1 MGTRDRAPAARLAL
15 PPERPAENDPHS
27 PVARE
32 RESAV
37 SPRTVF
43 SPYARIFAAVPGSP
57 AFSMA
62 GWLARLPMPI
72 LGLGAVL
79 LVEDETGSYGLA
91 GAVAG
96 TLALVGSL
104 ASPQWARAMDRRGQ
118 GVVLR
123 VAFSGYLVFGVAFV
137 AAVVL
142 GAPQWTWFVLA
153 GLTGACGPNI
163 GSIVRA
169 RWADALDADA
179 RQTAFAFESVV
190 DEVVFVVGPPLVTF
204 LATLINPPV
213 GFLTGV
219 VIGFTGAMWLAGLKD
234 TEPPAQP
241 VDPGGPRRHSALLNV
256 PVLVVGAAYL
266 AIGAV
271 FGAMDVVVVAY
282 AEAEG
287 APPVAGVA
295 LSVYA
300 GGSLVAGLA
309 YGVIRLPGTL
319 AARFVGCA
327 VFFAVAAQVLF
338 VVDSLVSLVAVVFL
352 AGLAIAPVLVSGM
365 SLVESRVPRSSL
377 TEALTWVVTGLT
389 LGVTAGSA
397 LSGAAVD
404 AWGAET
410 AFAVPAASAALAGV
424 LALAGA
430 RLLRSAPAP
439 DTAPIA
445 TSGESLPGRLPGRE
459 PAGES

>member
-1 MGTRDRAPAARLAL
+1 
-15 PPERPAENDPHS
+15 
-27 PVARE
+27 
-32 RESAV
+32 V

-43 SPYARIFAAVPGSP
+43 SPYVRIFAAVPGAR
-57 AFSMA
+57 AFSFA

-79 LVEDETGSYGLA
+79 LVEGESGSYGLA
-91 GAVAG
+91 GSVAG

-104 ASPQWARAMDRRGQ
+104 VSPLWARAMDRRGQ
-118 GVVLR
+118 GVVLPL
-123 VAFSGYLVFGVAFV
+123 VFTGYLLTGVGFV

-142 GAPQWTWFVLA
+142 GAPTWSWFVLA
-153 GLTGACGPNI
+153 GLTGGFGPNV
-163 GSIVRA
+163 GALVRA
-169 RWADALDADA
+169 RWANVLDADG

-219 VIGFTGAMWLAGLKD
+219 VIGFTGGMWLSRLRS
-234 TEPPAQP
+234 TEPPVHP
-241 VDPGGPRRHSALLNV
+241 VTVDGRRRRSALGSV
-256 PVLVVGAAYL
+256 TVVLVGIVYL
-266 AIGAV
+266 AVGAV

-282 AEAEG
+282 AEEEG
-287 APPVAGVA
+287 APVLAGVA
-295 LSVYA
+295 LAVYA
-300 GGSLVAGLA
+300 AGSLVAGLV

-319 AARFVGCA
+319 AARYIGCA
-327 VFFAVAAQVLF
+327 VFFAVAAQLLF
-338 VVDSLVSLVAVVFL
+338 AVDSLVSLVAVAFL

-365 SLVESRVPRSSL
+365 SLVESRVSRSAL

-397 LSGAAVD
+397 LAGAGVD

-410 AFAVPAASAALAGV
+410 AFAVPALSAALAGV

-430 RLLRSAPAP
+430 PLLRRPAAAVEHP
-439 DTAPIA
+439 EALTGLAEPPVA
-445 TSGESLPGRLPGRE
+445 GSGEPVGQPLPGAQSTRE
-459 PAGES
+459 S